1 MILSFLNKP
10 FPRTLSS
17 KRNITTNFFI
27 GCFVAFFLIVFQP
40 FNISEWQPDYKFAKL
55 LGFGFVSFLVPFV
68 FNSLTEFIFSKKTL
82 EDDWK
87 VWQEILI
94 ILALL
99 FFIAFGN
106 LGYSYLLGITTLS
119 LASFLNALI
128 ATVLLGIFP
137 ISLHVILKHNSLL
150 RMNTTEASV
159 VNSQLSNFASD
170 MLQDNLPKI
179 KNEEMAIPDAQ
190 KIILIAENEKDK
202 IELLRGQLLYIE
214 SADNY
219 CSVVYTEN
227 EKIKKMLLRSSL
239 KRMETQLMHQDIL
252 RCHRTFVVNL
262 ENVKNVEGNAA
273 GYKLYFFDSNYSVP
287 VSRNFGPLILKRLK
301 KR

>member
-40 FNISEWQPDYKFAKL
+40 FNISEWQTNHKIAKL
-55 LGFGFVSFLVPFV
+55 LGFGLVSFLVPFV

-87 VWQEILI
+87 VWHEILI

-106 LGYSYLLGITTLS
+106 LGYSYFLRITTIS
-119 LASFLNALI
+119 LISFFNTLI
-128 ATVLLGIFP
+128 ATILLGIFP

-150 RMNTTEASV
+150 RKNNTEASL
-159 VNSQLSNFASD
+159 VNSKLSDFANE
-170 MLQDNLPKI
+170 MLQDNPPKI
-179 KNEEMAIPDAQ
+179 KNGEAEIPIVQ
-190 KIILIAENEKDK
+190 KIILTAENEKDK
-202 IELLRGQLLYIE
+202 IELLGEQLLYIE
-214 SADNY
+214 SVDNY
-219 CSVVYTEN
+219 CSIVYTEN
-227 EKIKKMLLRSSL
+227 GKIKKQLLRSSL
-239 KRMETQLMHQDIL
+239 KRLESQLVHEHIL

-273 GYKLYFFDSNYSVP
+273 GYKLNFFDSIYSVP
-287 VSRNFGPLILKRLK
+287 VSRNFGPLILERLK
-301 KR
+301 KK